1 MESGFEDDF
10 APMQSSASNGNNGA
24 VVDDA
29 PLILETEDSP
39 SKVPP
44 EGIVPLKSNNCFHF
58 LLLIKYYLQILEIS
72 MSLEMI

>member
-29 PLILETEDSP
+29 PLILESEDSP

-44 EGIVPLKSNNCFHF
+44 EGIVTLKLNQLF
-58 LLLIKYYLQILEIS
+58 
-72 MSLEMI
+72 

>member
-44 EGIVPLKSNNCFHF
+44 EGTVTLKSNNSSKF
-58 LLLIKYYLQILEIS
+58 LLLIKYSLQILVII
-72 MSLEMI
+72 MLLEMI

>member
-24 VVDDA
+24 VIDDA

-44 EGIVPLKSNNCFHF
+44 EGTVTLKSNNSSFD
-58 LLLIKYYLQILEIS
+58 LLNLKA
-72 MSLEMI
+72 SLHK